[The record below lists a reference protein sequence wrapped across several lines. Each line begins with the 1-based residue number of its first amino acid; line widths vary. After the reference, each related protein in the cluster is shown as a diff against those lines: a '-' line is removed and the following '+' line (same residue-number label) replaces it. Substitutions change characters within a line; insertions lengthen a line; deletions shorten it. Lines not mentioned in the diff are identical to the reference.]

1 MATIGHDFAVDF
13 AHRWINAWNRHDLDA
28 VLSCYA
34 DDFTFSSPLIATIA
48 GETSGALR
56 GKAAVRAYWSKGLER
71 IPDLHFDLR
80 DVLAGVGCLTL
91 YYRGHRGMAAESFFF
106 DESGQVKAA
115 HACYTVQA

>member
-1 MATIGHDFAVDF
+1 MATIERDFAVEF

-34 DDFTFSSPLIATIA
+34 DDFIFSSPLVAAIA
-48 GETSGALR
+48 EEPSGTLC

-80 DVLAGVGCLTL
+80 DVLAGVDCVTL

-106 DESGQVKAA
+106 DESGKVKEA